1 MTSGKLDFTSLRNA
15 LARLAEGYQRYQSDI
30 SDIQIR
36 DGLIQR
42 YEFTYEIS
50 HKMLKRHLEMT
61 AANPEA
67 FDALPFADLIRTG
80 NEQSLLKSDWSAWK
94 VFREIRAK
102 TSHTYDED
110 IAQTV
115 VKVIPAFLEEIQF
128 LVRQLDQ
135 RHHD

>member
-1 MTSGKLDFTSLRNA
+1 MASNKLDLSTLHKA
-15 LARLAEGYQRYQSDI
+15 LGRLDEGYQRYLLDVR
-30 SDIQIR
+30 DLQIR

-61 AANPEA
+61 SPNPEI
-67 FDALPFADLIRTG
+67 FDAMPFADLIRTG
-80 NEQSLLKSDWSAWK
+80 KELSILKSDWSAWK
-94 VFREIRAK
+94 LFREMRAK

-115 VKVIPAFLEEIQF
+115 VQVIPDFIHEAQYLAQQLE
-128 LVRQLDQ
+128 LRQI
-135 RHHD
+135 